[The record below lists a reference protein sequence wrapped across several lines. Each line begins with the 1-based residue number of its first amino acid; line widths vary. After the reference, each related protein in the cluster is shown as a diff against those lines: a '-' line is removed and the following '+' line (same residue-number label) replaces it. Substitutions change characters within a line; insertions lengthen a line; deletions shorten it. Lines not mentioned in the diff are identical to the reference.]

1 MPNHKKTVPSRLWM
15 GLSFDAKSSK
25 DSPIHNL
32 EGRIKLIS
40 TIFIIVVCVISR
52 ELFIPIILEIF
63 LLIILKLAKLSYW
76 DSAKRLLM
84 LLPFGGAIIIFQPFI
99 QPGNIIWSYSW
110 LHITDFGF
118 NWAILLLTRMI
129 VSLTAIIIYSS
140 TTPLQEMASSF
151 RKMKMPRDLA
161 MILSIMVRFLFLF
174 VDELSAIRK
183 SQKSRNFSIHSNNT
197 PYKWRVKQVG
207 YTIGMMFL
215 KSYEQGERV
224 HKSMVSRGFSDASE
238 MFDEK
243 RSPEKSDYLYL
254 LSIII
259 IVIIVEII
267 IFKYSGQLGYFGQN
281 LAIN

>member
-1 MPNHKKTVPSRLWM
+1 MVDITQIMR
-15 GLSFDAKSSK
+15 FDDLASK
-25 DSPIHNL
+25 NSPIHNL

-40 TIFIIVVCVISR
+40 TIFIILVCVISK
-52 ELFIPIILEIF
+52 ELFIPIILEII
-63 LLIILKLAKLSYW
+63 LLIILKIADLSYW

-110 LHITDFGF
+110 LHITDFGL
-118 NWAILLLTRMI
+118 NWAILLLARMI

-151 RKMKMPRDLA
+151 RKLKMPRDLA

-174 VDELSAIRK
+174 VDELAAIRK
-183 SQKSRNFSIHSNNT
+183 SQKSRNFNIHGNT

-215 KSYEQGERV
+215 KAYEQGERV

-243 RSPEKSDYLYL
+243 RSPDRSDYLYIVSL
-254 LSIII
+254 II
-259 IVIIVEII
+259 IVIILEII
-267 IFKYSGQLGYFGQN
+267 IFKYSGQLGYLGMN

>member
-1 MPNHKKTVPSRLWM
+1 MVDITQIMR
-15 GLSFDAKSSK
+15 FDELASK
-25 DSPIHNL
+25 QSPIHNL
-32 EGRIKLIS
+32 EGRIKLITS
-40 TIFIIVVCVISR
+40 ILIILICVTSK
-52 ELFIPIILEIF
+52 ELFIPIILEIM
-63 LLIILKLAKLSYW
+63 LLIILKIANLSYI

-110 LHITDFGF
+110 LHITDFGL
-118 NWAILLLTRMI
+118 NWAILLFVRMI
-129 VSLTAIIIYSS
+129 VWLTTIIIYSS

-151 RKMKMPRDLA
+151 RKLKMPRDLA

-174 VDELSAIRK
+174 IDELTSIRK
-183 SQKSRNFSIHSNNT
+183 SQKSRNFNIHSKNT

-224 HKSMVSRGFSDASE
+224 HRSMVSRGFSDASE

-243 RSPEKSDYLYL
+243 KSPEKSDYAFIISIIL
-254 LSIII
+254 III
-259 IVIIVEII
+259 ILEII
-267 IFKYSGQLGYFGQN
+267 IFKYSGQLGYIGQN
-281 LAIN
+281 LSIN

>member
-1 MPNHKKTVPSRLWM
+1 MVDITQIMR
-15 GLSFDAKSSK
+15 FDDLASK
-25 DSPIHNL
+25 NSPIHNL

-40 TIFIIVVCVISR
+40 TVFIILVCVVSK
-52 ELFIPIILEIF
+52 ELFIPIVLEIF
-63 LLIILKLAKLSYW
+63 LLIVLKLATLSYW

-110 LHITDFGF
+110 LHITDFGL
-118 NWAILLLTRMI
+118 NWAILLLVRMI

-151 RKMKMPRDLA
+151 RKLKMPRDLA

-174 VDELSAIRK
+174 VDELAAIRK
-183 SQKSRNFSIHSNNT
+183 SQKSRNFSIHGKNT

-215 KSYEQGERV
+215 KAYEQGERV
-224 HKSMVSRGFSDASE
+224 HKSMVGRGFSDASE

-243 RSPEKSDYLYL
+243 KSPERSDYIFL
-254 LSIII
+254 LTIII
-259 IVIIVEII
+259 IVIVLEII
-267 IFKYSGQLGYFGQN
+267 IFKYAGKLGYFGQN

>member
-1 MPNHKKTVPSRLWM
+1 MVDITQIMR
-15 GLSFDAKSSK
+15 FDDLASM

-40 TIFIIVVCVISR
+40 TIFIIVVCVISQ
-52 ELFIPIILEIF
+52 ELFIPIMLEIF
-63 LLIILKLAKLSYW
+63 LLIVLKVAKLSYI
-76 DSAKRLLM
+76 DSFRRLLM

-99 QPGNIIWSYSW
+99 QPGNIIWTYSW
-110 LHITDFGF
+110 LHVTDVGL
-118 NWAILLLTRMI
+118 NWAILLLVRLI

-151 RKMKMPRDLA
+151 RKLKMPRDLA

-174 VDELSAIRK
+174 VDELAAIRK
-183 SQKSRNFSIHSNNT
+183 SQKSRNFNIHGGNT

-215 KSYEQGERV
+215 KAYEQGERV

-238 MFDEK
+238 MFNEK
-243 RSPEKSDYLYL
+243 KSPEKSDYAYL
-254 LSIII
+254 III
-259 IVIIVEII
+259 ILIVIVLEII
-267 IFKYSGQLGYFGQN
+267 LHKYGGQLGYFGQY
-281 LAIN
+281 LGIN

>member
-1 MPNHKKTVPSRLWM
+1 MVDITQIMR
-15 GLSFDAKSSK
+15 FDELASK
-25 DSPIHNL
+25 QSPIHNL
-32 EGRIKLIS
+32 EGRIKLITS
-40 TIFIIVVCVISR
+40 ILIILICVTSK
-52 ELFIPIILEIF
+52 ELFIPIILEIM
-63 LLIILKLAKLSYW
+63 LIIILKIANLSYI

-110 LHITDFGF
+110 LHITDFGL
-118 NWAILLLTRMI
+118 NWAILLFIRMI
-129 VSLTAIIIYSS
+129 VCLTTIIIYSS

-151 RKMKMPRDLA
+151 RKLKMPRDLA

-174 VDELSAIRK
+174 IDELTSIRK
-183 SQKSRNFSIHSNNT
+183 SQKSRNFNIHSKNT

-224 HKSMVSRGFSDASE
+224 HRSMVSRGFSDASE

-243 RSPEKSDYLYL
+243 KSPEKSDYAFIISIIL
-254 LSIII
+254 III
-259 IVIIVEII
+259 ILEII
-267 IFKYSGQLGYFGQN
+267 IFK
-281 LAIN
+281 

>member
-1 MPNHKKTVPSRLWM
+1 MVEL
-15 GLSFDAKSSK
+15 
-25 DSPIHNL
+25 
-32 EGRIKLIS
+32 
-40 TIFIIVVCVISR
+40 VCVISK

-63 LLIILKLAKLSYW
+63 LLVILKLAKLSYW

-99 QPGNIIWSYSW
+99 QPGNVIWSYSW
-110 LHITDFGF
+110 LTVTDVGL
-118 NWAILLLTRMI
+118 NWAILLLARMI

-151 RKMKMPRDLA
+151 RKLKMPRDLA
-161 MILSIMVRFLFLF
+161 MILS
-174 VDELSAIRK
+174 
-183 SQKSRNFSIHSNNT
+183 SRNFNIHSNNT

-243 RSPEKSDYLYL
+243 KSPEKSDYIYL

-259 IVIIVEII
+259 IAIILEII
-267 IFKYSGQLGYFGQN
+267 IIKYSGQLGYIGQN